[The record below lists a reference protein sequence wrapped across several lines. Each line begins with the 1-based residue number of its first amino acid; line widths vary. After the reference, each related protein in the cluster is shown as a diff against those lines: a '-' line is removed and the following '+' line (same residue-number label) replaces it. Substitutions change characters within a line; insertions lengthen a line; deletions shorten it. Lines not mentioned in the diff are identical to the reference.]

1 MPAKEP
7 NVKVRPS
14 EIPVLPLRDVVVFPG
29 MVIPLFIGR
38 PKSIR
43 ALELAIKDDR
53 RIILVAQ
60 QNSSLD
66 EPKEEDLY
74 QIGTLASLLQ
84 LLKLPDGTVKILVE
98 GEERVQIKKFIDS
111 DKCLL
116 TNFELLKIEKTDH
129 LKLEAFVRSA
139 ISLFGEYVKLNA
151 KIPAEIITLL
161 SSITDEN
168 RLSDTIAAHLNLKLH
183 DKQLLLESCD
193 LLERFQRLVSHL
205 EHEINI
211 LQLEKRISSRV
222 KDQVKKSQ

>member
-74 QIGTLASLLQ
+74 QVGTLASLLQ

-116 TNFELLKIEKTDH
+116 TNFELLKI
-129 LKLEAFVRSA
+129 R
-139 ISLFGEYVKLNA
+139 
-151 KIPAEIITLL
+151 
-161 SSITDEN
+161 
-168 RLSDTIAAHLNLKLH
+168 
-183 DKQLLLESCD
+183 
-193 LLERFQRLVSHL
+193 
-205 EHEINI
+205 
-211 LQLEKRISSRV
+211 
-222 KDQVKKSQ
+222 